1 MGRPKRNTRHT
12 QPIGDYT
19 MIFALLFLLGCT
31 TVRYDAQARI
41 TSLAAGGSEGEFYA
55 TADLYCGPLLFPLLH
70 HDKWWPVDT
79 RILRCQAPLN
89 IRSKK
94 LAECAPVADVSILQL
109 STTQAQ
115 GNNFVIERYNTYC
128 LKTILAAGESG
139 WTPTE

>member
-1 MGRPKRNTRHT
+1 MADVTLTLTMHRAVWVADT
-12 QPIGDYT
+12 YT
-19 MIFALLFLLGCT
+19 MTMDESEYASI
-31 TVRYDAQARI
+31 VDE
-41 TSLAAGGSEGEFYA
+41 LATG
-55 TADLYCGPLLFPLLH
+55 
-70 HDKWWPVDT
+70 K